1 MADSL
6 VLEKAQ
12 EMQYQNKQQKS
23 SIDLEEKRKQLQ
35 SSLKLKKLMIK
46 STEKKHFDLKT
57 EHPNIYIY
65 NRHTINYLLNIY
77 LLYVRLCMIVQY
89 NLKQCEGNTA
99 REIIITS
106 SVVTN

>member
-46 STEKKHFDLKT
+46 STEIKHF
-57 EHPNIYIY
+57 
-65 NRHTINYLLNIY
+65 
-77 LLYVRLCMIVQY
+77 
-89 NLKQCEGNTA
+89 GN
-99 REIIITS
+99 
-106 SVVTN
+106 